1 MKVSI
6 KIDKS
11 FFNEAYLPYLF
22 NEDRVNVFYGG
33 GGSGKSHFVVQK
45 HIVKALM
52 SKRETLVIRKV
63 QATMRESVY
72 KNFILQLK
80 KFGIL
85 KYCKTTTTAM
95 SIELPNGS
103 RFIFMGLDD
112 SEKIKSIESIDDII
126 IEEATELKRE
136 DFSQLNLRL
145 RSNAGNLQMSLM
157 FNPVSKRSWVY
168 EAFFTKPVANLK
180 VVHTTY
186 KDNKFLPDSY
196 RESLEALKETDPLQY
211 EIYALGKFGNL
222 GKRVFENWVESDFD
236 IETLRQEKALSR
248 IIGLDFG
255 FSADPTTIIE
265 SYVDKKNKI
274 IYVNQE
280 VYERGLLNSDI
291 AEKVISNGW
300 DSTRIYAD
308 NAEPKS
314 IEELKKVWGLN
325 IFAVKKGNGS
335 INTGI
340 QYMKQY
346 RIFINP
352 RCENTILEFTDYS
365 NKKDK
370 QTGGYLNEYV
380 GADHA
385 IDAIRYSMEKLSRQN
400 KVKFLDKST
409 LGL

>member
-1 MKVSI
+1 MKIII
-6 KIDKS
+6 KIDKD
-11 FFNEAYLPYLF
+11 FFNEAYTPYLF
-22 NEDRVNVFYGG
+22 NKDRINVFYGG

-45 HIVKALM
+45 HIIKALM

-63 QATMRESVY
+63 QSTLRESVY
-72 KNFILQLK
+72 KNFLLQLG

-112 SEKIKSIESIDDII
+112 AEKIKSIESIDDII

-145 RSNAGNLQMSLM
+145 RSNASNLQMSLM
-157 FNPVSKRSWVY
+157 FNPISKRNWVY
-168 EAFFTKPVANLK
+168 DAFFTNPVANLK

-186 KDNKFLPDSY
+186 LDNKFLPKSY
-196 RESLEALKETDPLQY
+196 VDSLESLKETDPLQY

-222 GKRVFENWVESDFD
+222 GKRVFENWTEADFD
-236 IETLRQEKALSR
+236 IDKLRQEKNLTR
-248 IIGLDFG
+248 VIGLDFG

-265 SYVDKKNKI
+265 SFVDKAEKV
-274 IYVNQE
+274 IYVTQE
-280 VYERGLLNSDI
+280 VYQRGLLNSDI
-291 AEKVISNGW
+291 AEIIKEKGWSNK
-300 DSTRIYAD
+300 RIYAD

-314 IEELKKVWGLN
+314 ISELQGYGLS
-325 IFAVKKGNGS
+325 IQAVKKGNGS

-346 RIFINP
+346 KIYIHSD
-352 RCENTILEFTDYS
+352 CENTILEFEDYS

-385 IDAIRYSMEKLSRQN
+385 IDAIRYSLERMSRRN
-400 KVKFLDKST
+400 KVKFLDKSS